1 MATDALASGSGRS
14 RFTLSTLFLFV
25 ILTLGAL
32 VAALPLLYM
41 ASTSLKT
48 LAETITRSSAIP
60 FDPDFWPE
68 KPQWQNYADAWEEAH
83 FSLYFRNSVLISVT
97 TTLGVIVTSSLAAYA
112 FAKLRFRGRGLIFS
126 ALLAT
131 LIVPETVLLVPNFII
146 VSRLGWVDRLPSLT
160 VPFIGSAFSIF
171 LLRQFF
177 SQVPNELV
185 ESAGLDGATHPRIL
199 SSVVL
204 PLSRAPVFSV
214 SFLAFIASWNALQ
227 WPLVVTQ
234 TPRWRPLTVGLTTF
248 ISEAGP
254 QTQLR
259 MAGTM
264 IAVLPVVALY
274 FVAQKQFTEAIS
286 RSGLKG

>member
-1 MATDALASGSGRS
+1 MATEALAGGSSRS
-14 RFTLSTLFLFV
+14 RFTPLTLILLV
-25 ILTLGAL
+25 ILLLGAL
-32 VAALPLLYM
+32 VALLPMLFM
-41 ASTSLKT
+41 ASSSLKT

-60 FDPDFWPE
+60 FDPYFWPE
-68 KPQWQNYADAWEEAH
+68 KPQWENYREAWEEAH

-97 TTLGVIVTSSLAAYA
+97 TTIGVIITSSLAAYA
-112 FAKLRFRGRGLIFS
+112 FAKLRFAGRGLIFG

-131 LIVPETVLLVPNFII
+131 LIVPETVLLVPNFIV
-146 VSRLGWVDRLPSLT
+146 VSRLGWVDRLPALT

-177 SQVPNELV
+177 AQIPNELV
-185 ESAGLDGATHPRIL
+185 ESSSIDGATHPRIL
-199 SSVVL
+199 FSVVL
-204 PLSRAPVFSV
+204 PLARAPVFSV
-214 SFLAFIASWNALQ
+214 AFLAFIGAWNALQ

-234 TPRWRPLTVGLTTF
+234 TPTWRPITVGLTTF

-274 FVAQKQFTEAIS
+274 FVAQRQFTEAIS
-286 RSGLKG
+286 RSGIKG